1 MADYVFKL
9 PDVGEGVAEA
19 EVVEWHVAEGESV
32 AEDAPLVDVM
42 TDKAT
47 VELTSPVAG
56 TISRLGAAVGD
67 IVAVGSE
74 LVRID
79 AGDVAADHVAADD
92 EDEPAPHG
100 PEPRAHGQEDTPVPV
115 APTRPEVTS
124 PGARPLA
131 APAVRLRAQ
140 TLGID
145 LATLSGSGP
154 GGRVVHADLD
164 AALVSQ
170 APSRPTTSAPGATPT
185 ATADD
190 VEAIKVVGLRRNI
203 AARMEEAHRIPHFTY
218 VEEIDVS
225 ELEGLRATL
234 SEQRGER
241 PYLTVLPLLMRAVVV
256 GVAEFPQM
264 NARFRSHDGIVE
276 RSRSVHLGIATQTD
290 KGLMVPVVQHADRR
304 DVWESAAEVGRL
316 ADAARAGTITL
327 AELTGSTITITSLGA
342 LGGVVSTP
350 IINAPEVA
358 IIGVNKIVERP
369 VRADGTW
376 LPRRMMNLSS
386 SFDHRVVDGWDAARF
401 IQRLRQLL
409 ESPALLC
416 APSRGRAARPVSR
429 PALDSE

>member
-19 EVVEWHVAEGESV
+19 EVVEWHVAEGESI

-79 AGDVAADHVAADD
+79 AGDVTTDAAAD
-92 EDEPAPHG
+92 PAP
-100 PEPRAHGQEDTPVPV
+100 PVSEPPARGQDDASVPV
-115 APTRPEVTS
+115 APTRPEVAS
-124 PGARPLA
+124 HGARPLA
-131 APAVRLRAQ
+131 APAVRVRAR

-145 LATLSGSGP
+145 LATVAGSGP

-164 AALVSQ
+164 ATLIGR
-170 APSRPTTSAPGATPT
+170 APGRPTTSAPGSTPT

-190 VEAIKVVGLRRNI
+190 VEVIKLAGLRRNI

-218 VEEIDVS
+218 VEEIDVT

-234 SEQRGER
+234 NEQRGER
-241 PYLTVLPLLMRAVVV
+241 PYLTLLPLLMRAVVV

-304 DVWESAAEVGRL
+304 DVWDSAAEVARL
-316 ADAARAGTITL
+316 AHAAREGTITL
-327 AELTGSTITITSLGA
+327 AELTGSTITVTSLGA

-386 SFDHRVVDGWDAARF
+386 SFDHRVIDGWDAARF
-401 IQRLRQLL
+401 IQHLRQLL
-409 ESPALLC
+409 EIPALLF
-416 APSRGRAARPVSR
+416 APTRGRGARQ
-429 PALDSE
+429 